1 MKRRWAHRL
10 TALYPSPWRRR
21 YRREFEDLLEAHPLT
36 LCNAWNVVAWAVYER
51 TLCSE
56 TFKMDPRQRSLTLM
70 TFSYLAAV
78 AAGINLYWTVADTPL
93 ASARHSHAALLATWN
108 VVQGASILA
117 FAAVALIGIRVF
129 CGIRRSGLSTGTGVL
144 GLLAVPLSAA
154 LVTFVWLG
162 IGAIWAQGRWVPTP
176 WDIAGDWTA
185 PSGWPPL
192 STRWAL
198 GSVTFAILV
207 GGLAASAISLKQVI
221 RRIDL
226 SSYARLWFTAPL
238 TLFAG
243 SVAVMLLGVLAWG
256 WYVQQYA
263 AVDFHV
269 RNGGLFSSTNFFSWA
284 ASCVVFLA
292 ATLVAVQGVRSAW
305 PVRTESC
312 GDGRL
317 LPD

>member
-1 MKRRWAHRL
+1 MNRRWAHRL
-10 TALYPSPWRRR
+10 TALYSSPWRRR
-21 YRREFEDLLEAHPLT
+21 YGREFEDFLETHPLT
-36 LCNAWNVVAWAVYER
+36 LRDAWNVIAWAAYER
-51 TLCSE
+51 ILSWE
-56 TFKMDPRQRSLTLM
+56 AFKMDPRQRSLTLM

-78 AAGINLYWTVADTPL
+78 AAGINFYWTVADTPL
-93 ASARHSHAALLATWN
+93 ARAMHSHAALLASWT
-108 VVQGASILA
+108 VVQVASLLA
-117 FAAVALIGIRVF
+117 LAVVALIGIRVF
-129 CGIRRSGLSTGTGVL
+129 FGIGRSGLSTCVL

-154 LVTFVWLG
+154 LATFVWLV
-162 IGAIWAQGRWVPTP
+162 IGATWAHGRWVPTP

-198 GSVTFAILV
+198 GSVTFAVLV

-226 SSYARLWFTAPL
+226 SSYAHLWFTAPL

-243 SVAVMLLGVLAWG
+243 SLAVMWLGVLAWG

-263 AVDFHV
+263 AADFHV

-292 ATLVAVQGVRSAW
+292 ATLIAAQGVRSAW
-305 PVRTESC
+305 PVRTESS
-312 GDGRL
+312 GGERL